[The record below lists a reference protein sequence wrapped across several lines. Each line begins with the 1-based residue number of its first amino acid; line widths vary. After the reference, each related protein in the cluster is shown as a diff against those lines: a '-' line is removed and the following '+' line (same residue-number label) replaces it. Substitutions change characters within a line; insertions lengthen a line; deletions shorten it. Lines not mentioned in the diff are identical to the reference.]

1 MFGFDRFNLSRFSL
15 GSQDNSLPINAL
27 LTEELNQVAGVA
39 IPVETTAFFNDVL
52 RGSSRGAIALQS
64 AFASEGV
71 FHAVCEMQANICSTF
86 LGAGAL
92 SHKVFGSQNSNIIAN
107 LSDTLA
113 ARSYSSKNIIWR
125 ASYNDTLT
133 ALVNGVKDIQTS
145 LLSYEV
151 LTAMLEASSTQTEQ
165 ATFTITL
172 PPGSEIR
179 IDSDT
184 FRVMKDGENILYA
197 QSGDWITLSRELL
210 YLDIESASGGSLQG
224 NLIYVERYL

>member
-15 GSQDNSLPINAL
+15 GSQDNSLPIEAL

-64 AFASEGV
+64 TFASEGV
-71 FHAVCEMQANICSTF
+71 FHAVCEMQANICFDF
-86 LGAGAL
+86 LGAGDL
-92 SHKVFGSQNSNIIAN
+92 LDRVFGSQNCNIVTQ
-107 LSDTLA
+107 LGDTLA
-113 ARSYSSKNIIWR
+113 GYSYGSKNIIWGAACR
-125 ASYNDTLT
+125 DTLT
-133 ALVNGVKDIQTS
+133 ALVNGVKDIRAS
-145 LLSYEV
+145 LLAYEV

-165 ATFTITL
+165 ASFTITL

-184 FRVMKDGENILYA
+184 FRVTKDGENILYA

>member
-1 MFGFDRFNLSRFSL
+1 MLGFDRFNLSRFSL
-15 GSQDNSLPINAL
+15 GSQDNSIPIDTL

-71 FHAVCEMQANICSTF
+71 FHAVCEMQANICISF
-86 LGAGAL
+86 LGEEL
-92 SHKVFGSQNSNIIAN
+92 LLDKVFGSQNSNIVAQ
-107 LSDTLA
+107 LGDTLTA
-113 ARSYSSKNIIWR
+113 YTYGNKNIIWT
-125 ASYNDTLT
+125 AACYEALT
-133 ALVNGVKDIQTS
+133 ALVNGVKDIHTA
-145 LLSYEV
+145 LLAYEV
-151 LTAMLEASSTQTEQ
+151 LSAMLDASSTQTEQ
-165 ATFTITL
+165 ASFTITL
-172 PPGSEIR
+172 PPGSELR
-179 IDSDT
+179 VDSDT
-184 FRVMKDGENILYA
+184 FRVTKDGENILYA